1 MNKCLL
7 YDTQNI
13 QKYIKNEIKPY
24 TIQRLAISIIV
35 CRYMFSVHKIT
46 FISQSWE
53 YAWIEFVNFLH
64 WNRNYIHNV
73 FSCRLPKWY

>member
-46 FISQSWE
+46 FISQS
-53 YAWIEFVNFLH
+53 
-64 WNRNYIHNV
+64 
-73 FSCRLPKWY
+73 